1 MINYPNGKQVKV
13 EKVIEYGKRGMSL
26 EDDINDTNRYYLEF
40 DRAAIYKKPTPIRIT
55 KVEYKSRSTAKITE
69 AFFQTP
75 STTDYNGIY
84 KSLYIDFEAK
94 ETQSKTALVAKMI
107 HPHQLAHLER
117 VIRYG
122 GIGFMIIRFNLLDE
136 TYFVFASKIINYLK
150 ETTRK
155 SIPHQWFVENGIL
168 IPYNY
173 AVKVDYL
180 KVIDQYILEAK

>member
-1 MINYPNGKQVKV
+1 
-13 EKVIEYGKRGMSL
+13 
-26 EDDINDTNRYYLEF
+26 
-40 DRAAIYKKPTPIRIT
+40 
-55 KVEYKSRSTAKITE
+55 
-69 AFFQTP
+69 
-75 STTDYNGIY
+75 
-84 KSLYIDFEAK
+84 
-94 ETQSKTALVAKMI
+94 MI

-136 TYFVFASKIINYLK
+136 TYFVFASKIIKYLK